1 MKKQGFLKPF
11 KSFFAETKKRQT
23 RNVSQKKSFG
33 CAIGG
38 STCLQE
44 FKRPKPQIFLQY
56 FFEHVK
62 SDFRN
67 ESIPLCAP
75 YRDRLYVVHHSFP
88 ITSSSILVRYMMTT
102 KVSYQLVLMIFQFPK
117 CGSCGFDGSH
127 IFGCASNYHTST
139 VPYSYLVDPFFLTPT
154 ETICTSKPPFL
165 TLGEKMRHAH
175 FSQTSSKD
183 SGTFFLLPLPRF

>member
-127 IFGCASNYHTST
+127 IFGCASQRLPYQYST
-139 VPYSYLVDPFFLTPT
+139 IFVLSGPFFSDPY
-154 ETICTSKPPFL
+154 
-165 TLGEKMRHAH
+165 
-175 FSQTSSKD
+175 
-183 SGTFFLLPLPRF
+183 

>member
-1 MKKQGFLKPF
+1 MNRYHCVLH
-11 KSFFAETKKRQT
+11 T
-23 RNVSQKKSFG
+23 
-33 CAIGG
+33 
-38 STCLQE
+38 
-44 FKRPKPQIFLQY
+44 
-56 FFEHVK
+56 
-62 SDFRN
+62 
-67 ESIPLCAP
+67 
-75 YRDRLYVVHHSFP
+75 DRLYVVHHSFP

-127 IFGCASNYHTST
+127 IFGCASDYHT
-139 VPYSYLVDPFFLTPT
+139 YLVDPFFLTPT

-183 SGTFFLLPLPRF
+183 SGTFFCYPCRASNSLVCQSIHFNIFDKHVFRCLITRIQSISPKNKFIIINFMVVIQQPLTWSKRNLYTNYPFRPKYEIQ